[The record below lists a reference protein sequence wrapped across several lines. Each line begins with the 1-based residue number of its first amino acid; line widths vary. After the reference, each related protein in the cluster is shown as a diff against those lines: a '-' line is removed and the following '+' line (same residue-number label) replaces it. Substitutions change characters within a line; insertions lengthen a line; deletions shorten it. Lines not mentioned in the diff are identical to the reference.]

1 MVLRGKLSFWLV
13 LVVVVLVIGFVVPA
27 ITNFSWSGFMATVVS
42 DYNEAAERAASYGEE
57 DEDDEEDS
65 DTSLQPMTVTLDDD
79 AIEFAGVETISVTEK
94 LFFSELMAYAT
105 VVDTRDLLRWRSR
118 INQLQS
124 TVRVAQVGERAAKQE
139 LERLRKLSK
148 NTGSVA
154 SKNVNYADASW
165 QEARAN
171 LQAARFQLDDA
182 KTELL
187 QGWGNPIASWV
198 LDNPSKEFDRLVSRE
213 DTLILVTLPVD
224 ASLSADVSM
233 IRVSREGDRDAARK
247 AYYVSPAYLAT
258 QQIQGET
265 YYFRISTGKLRL
277 GMRLDAW
284 IPQNDEPKTGVHI
297 PEQAIVWYAGQPWTY
312 VQQDE
317 ATFKR
322 RALADGDIVVGGIF
336 IEAGFEAGE
345 DLVVSGSQM
354 LLAEEFRWQIHD
366 EDDD

>member
-1 MVLRGKLSFWLV
+1 MVLRKKLSFWLV
-13 LVVVVLVIGFVVPA
+13 LVVVVLVVGLVVPA
-27 ITNFSWSGFMATVVS
+27 ITNFSWSGFLTTVVS

-57 DEDDEEDS
+57 DDDDEEDG
-65 DTSLQPMTVTLDDD
+65 DDSLQLMTVTLDDD
-79 AIEFAGVETISVTEK
+79 AIDYAGVETVPATKK

-124 TVRVAQVGERAAKQE
+124 TIRVAQVAEQAAKQE
-139 LERLRKLSK
+139 LERLRKLAN

-171 LQAARFQLDDA
+171 LQAAQFQLDDA

-198 LDNPSKEFDRLVSRE
+198 LDKPSKEFDRLVSRE

-233 IRVSREGDRDAARK
+233 IRVSREGDRDVARK
-247 AYYVSPAYLAT
+247 AYFVSPAYLAT

-284 IPQNDEPKTGVHI
+284 IPQNDEPKTGFHI

-336 IEAGFEAGE
+336 IESGFNAGDE
-345 DLVVSGSQM
+345 LVVSGSQM

>member
-1 MVLRGKLSFWLV
+1 MVLRRKLRFWLV
-13 LVVVVLVIGFVVPA
+13 FVVVMLVVGVVVPA
-27 ITNFSWSGFMATVVS
+27 ITNFSWSGFMTTVVS
-42 DYNEAAERAASYGEE
+42 DYNEAAERAASYG
-57 DEDDEEDS
+57 DEDDDDDEKDGNN
-65 DTSLQPMTVTLDDD
+65 LQPMTVILDDD
-79 AIEFAGVETISVTEK
+79 IIGYAGIETTPVIEK

-139 LERLRKLSK
+139 LDRLRKLSK

-154 SKNVNYADASW
+154 GKNVNYADASW

-182 KTELL
+182 KIELF
-187 QGWGNPIASWV
+187 QSWGNPIANWV
-198 LDNPSKEFDRLVSRE
+198 LENPSKEFDRLVSRE
-213 DTLILVTLPVD
+213 DTLILVSLPVD

-247 AYYVSPAYLAT
+247 AYFVSPAYLAT

-284 IPQNDEPKTGVHI
+284 IPQNDEPRTGFHI

-312 VQQDE
+312 TQQDE

-336 IEAGFEAGE
+336 IESGFEAGE
-345 DLVVSGSQM
+345 KLVVSGSQM

>member
-1 MVLRGKLSFWLV
+1 MVLRRKLRFWFVFVAVV
-13 LVVVVLVIGFVVPA
+13 LVVGVVLPA
-27 ITNFSWSGFMATVVS
+27 ITQFSWSGFMTTVVS

-57 DEDDEEDS
+57 DDDDEEDE
-65 DTSLQPMTVTLDDD
+65 TNLQPMTVTLDDD
-79 AIEFAGVETISVTEK
+79 AIDYAGVETIPVSKK
-94 LFFSELMAYAT
+94 LFFSELMAYAK

-124 TVRVAQVGERAAKQE
+124 TIRVAQVGEQAAKQE
-139 LERLRKLSK
+139 LERLRKLAN

-171 LQAARFQLDDA
+171 LQAARFQLEDA

-198 LDNPSKEFDRLVSRE
+198 LDKPSKEFDRIVSRQ
-213 DTLILVTLPVD
+213 DTLILVTLPVG
-224 ASLSADVSM
+224 ASLTADVSM
-233 IRVSREGDRDAARK
+233 IRVSREGDRDSARK

-284 IPQNDEPKTGVHI
+284 IPKNDEPKTGFHI

-312 VQQDE
+312 IQQDE

-336 IEAGFEAGE
+336 IESGFEAG
-345 DLVVSGSQM
+345 DALVISGSQM

>member
-1 MVLRGKLSFWLV
+1 MGLNRKLSFWLV
-13 LVVVVLVIGFVVPA
+13 LLVAIIVIGFTLPA
-27 ITNFSWSGFMATVVS
+27 VTKLSWSEFIGSLVS

-57 DEDDEEDS
+57 DEDEEDGDDS
-65 DTSLQPMTVTLDDD
+65 MLQPMTVTLHDD
-79 AIEFAGVETISVTEK
+79 AIDHAGVETIPVTKK

-154 SKNVNYADASW
+154 GKNVNYAEASW

-171 LQAARFQLDDA
+171 LQAASFQLDDA
-182 KTELL
+182 KIELF
-187 QGWGNPIASWV
+187 QGWGNPIANWV

-247 AYYVSPAYLAT
+247 AYFVSPAYLAT

-284 IPQNDEPKTGVHI
+284 IPQNDAPKTGFHI

-312 VQQDE
+312 TQQNE

-336 IEAGFEAGE
+336 IESGFEAGE
-345 DLVVSGSQM
+345 KLVVSGSQM